1 MHLTKSSASC
11 SAARSYACSATKPT
25 PRAAT
30 GRSSRMRLPRGL
42 MDLSSDTS
50 RFWRER
56 ILITVK
62 TYPTPQPP
70 HHEAVCT
77 AGINA
82 AGKWRRLWPIPFRYL
97 EKGRQFRRYE
107 WIDVALRKQSGDLR
121 PESHVVDPDTIVR
134 DGFVDARRHWG
145 HAAPWWTAGACRE
158 HAGEAPHIVQGFT
171 RIVRNRRKIW
181 DNTEQTA
188 HAAAGGAPSSP
199 PSSGASSTSA
209 SPTTGSPP
217 ASAAPVPRR
226 VRITLPP
233 GAARPWVRVR
243 LRHGVRSEVE
253 CRGAR

>member
-1 MHLTKSSASC
+1 MPALWKRSPRSSRIWAMSC
-11 SAARSYACSATKPT
+11 LQGG
-25 PRAAT
+25 

-50 RFWRER
+50 RFWRDR

-62 TYPTPQPP
+62 TYPTPHPT

-97 EKGRQFRRYE
+97 EKGRQSRRYE

-145 HAAPWWTAGACRE
+145 ARRAMVDSWCL
-158 HAGEAPHIVQGFT
+158 QGT
-171 RIVRNRRKIW
+171 R
-181 DNTEQTA
+181 
-188 HAAAGGAPSSP
+188 G
-199 PSSGASSTSA
+199 
-209 SPTTGSPP
+209 
-217 ASAAPVPRR
+217 
-226 VRITLPP
+226 
-233 GAARPWVRVR
+233 
-243 LRHGVRSEVE
+243 
-253 CRGAR
+253 RGATYCPGIDPDCPE